1 MQFHCPVGAVVFLLI
16 GPISSAIAADETP
29 IVSASSPLSDHVQ
42 PAVKKTP
49 PDTITVTASRINLL
63 GRATTAG
70 QGTVTEKELRLRPAY
85 RIGELLESI
94 PGLVVTTHS
103 GEGKANQ
110 FLMRGFNLDHGTDL
124 ASFVDG
130 IPINEVTHAHGQGYT
145 DLNFL
150 IPEMMGT
157 IDYTKGPFNAATGDF
172 GVAGSDRIHLV
183 DFLPT
188 MISGSVDTFGNERL
202 VTGGTAHF
210 QNGDKLLGAFETDHA
225 DGPWK
230 YPDNFRAI
238 KSMARYL
245 HGTATN
251 GFDLTGMYYR
261 GQWRATNDQPLEAV
275 QENLIGRYGS
285 LDPTDGGFTERY
297 SLSGHYRF
305 GNDQQKWE
313 ARFYADHS
321 RLSLW
326 NNFTHYLEDP
336 VDGDQFQQDET
347 RTKVGGAL
355 TYTRSDTLF
364 GTMPTETVF
373 GIDGRYDTI
382 YIDRR
387 HTSQRVV
394 LANCPDSPY
403 GGGLYVCNADAVQ
416 EGRVAGYV
424 QNTLHWLPWLRTV
437 TGLREEYYH
446 GADHSLV
453 TNFSGNVGQVL
464 FQPKGSLIFGPWKKT
479 ELYLS
484 AGRGFHSNDL
494 RGVVGTFSG
503 DRFTAGS
510 VQTPLM
516 TKAFSEEIGLRS
528 TPLRHLNTQLSFWRI
543 DFDSELIYDPDEGV
557 NESGPPSRREG
568 IEFSAQYNPLPWLE
582 LNTDVAYS
590 HARYRTHDPEH
601 YGISGTYVANA
612 PNMIWSFGAL
622 IDNGGPWFGGL
633 QVRWLGGYPLLEDNS
648 LRSKGYREV
657 NLDFGYRFS
666 KKLKLTVSLF
676 NLTNSHDN
684 AIAYGYEYR
693 TTPTSKA
700 VTGTTFHPLE
710 PISARFALT
719 LNL

>member
-1 MQFHCPVGAVVFLLI
+1 MQFRPAGAVIFLLI
-16 GPISSAIAADETP
+16 SHAASALAAEETP
-29 IVSASSPLSDHVQ
+29 LVSTLHSPSEHIKQ
-42 PAVKKTP
+42 PEKKLP
-49 PDTITVTASRINLL
+49 AETITVTASRINLL
-63 GRATTAG
+63 GNATTAA
-70 QGTVTEKELRLRPAY
+70 QGTITEKELRLRPAY
-85 RIGELLESI
+85 RVGELLESI

-124 ASFVDG
+124 ASFIDD

-157 IDYTKGPFNAATGDF
+157 IDYTKGPFNAAIGDF
-172 GVAGSDRIHLV
+172 GVAGSDRIHLIK
-183 DFLPT
+183 DMPT

-210 QNGDKLLGAFETDHA
+210 HNGDKLVGAFETDHA

-238 KSMARYL
+238 KSIARYL
-245 HGTATN
+245 HGNGTN

-261 GQWRATNDQPLEAV
+261 GQWRATNDQPLPAV
-275 QENLIGRYGS
+275 QQKLIGPYGS

-305 GNDQQKWE
+305 GDDRQKWVTS
-313 ARFYADHS
+313 FYVDHS

-326 NNFTHYLEDP
+326 NNFTHFLIDP
-336 VDGDQFQQDET
+336 ANGDQFQQDET
-347 RTKVGGAL
+347 RTKIGG
-355 TYTRSDTLF
+355 TQSYTRSDMLF
-364 GTMPTETVF
+364 SSVPTETTF

-394 LANCPDSPY
+394 LSTCPDSPF
-403 GGGLYVCNADAVQ
+403 GGGLYVCNADDVQ

-424 QNTLHWLPWLRTV
+424 QNTTRWMPWLRTV
-437 TGLREEYYH
+437 TGLREEYYD
-446 GADHSLV
+446 GKDHSLV
-453 TNFSGNVGQVL
+453 TGFYGHVGQLL
-464 FQPKGSLIFGPWKKT
+464 FQPKGSLIFGPWNKT

-503 DRFTAGS
+503 DRFTGGS
-510 VQTPLM
+510 VQTPVM
-516 TKAFSEEIGLRS
+516 TKAVSEEIGIRS

-543 DFDSELIYDPDEGV
+543 DFDSELIYDPDEGI
-557 NESGPPSRREG
+557 NESGPPSRRQG

-582 LNTDVAYS
+582 LNTDIAYS

-601 YGISGTYVANA
+601 YGIGGTHIANA

-633 QVRWLGGYPLLEDNS
+633 QVRWLGAYPLLEDNS

-657 NLDFGYRFS
+657 NLDVGYRFN

-676 NLTNSHDN
+676 NLSNSHDD
-684 AIAYGYEYR
+684 AIEYGYEYR
-693 TTPTSKA
+693 ITPTAKA
-700 VTGTTFHPLE
+700 VTGKTFHPLE

-719 LNL
+719 LTL